1 MIDRRPPG
9 PSDPMSV
16 GGAAY
21 RRSSRHRRA
30 VVEQFEIFMGFLAFW
45 GLVLL
50 VVTVWLEITGQ
61 FALGWALGLFA
72 VVAAIAGLWALR
84 RKVLRGEKDEFKG

>member
-1 MIDRRPPG
+1 MTRGRGTEPFP
-9 PSDPMSV
+9 V

-21 RRSSRHRRA
+21 RRSSRHRQA

-50 VVTVWLEITGQ
+50 VVTVWHEITGQ
-61 FALGWALGLFA
+61 FALGWALGLLA
-72 VVAAIAGLWALR
+72 VVLAMVGLWALR
-84 RKVLRGEKDEFKG
+84 RKVLRGEQHEDKG

>member
-1 MIDRRPPG
+1 MRGRGTESFP
-9 PSDPMSV
+9 V

-21 RRSSRHRRA
+21 HRSSRHRQA

-50 VVTVWLEITGQ
+50 VVTVWHEITGQ
-61 FALGWALGLFA
+61 FALGWALGLLA
-72 VVAAIAGLWALR
+72 VVLAMVGLWALR
-84 RKVLRGEKDEFKG
+84 RKVLRGEQHEDKG